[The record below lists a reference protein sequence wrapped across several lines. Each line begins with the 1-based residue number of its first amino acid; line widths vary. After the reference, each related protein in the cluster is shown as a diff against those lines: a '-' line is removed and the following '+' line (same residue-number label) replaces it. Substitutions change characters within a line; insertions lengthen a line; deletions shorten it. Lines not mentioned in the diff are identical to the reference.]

1 MIIKEAIS
9 PVAMGKFPV
18 DSVLGKSENH
28 PLQIDSRQVWIE
40 LWHKRKTSIF

>member
-28 PLQIDSRQVWIE
+28 PVTNRL
-40 LWHKRKTSIF
+40 KTGLNRIVTQKENQHI